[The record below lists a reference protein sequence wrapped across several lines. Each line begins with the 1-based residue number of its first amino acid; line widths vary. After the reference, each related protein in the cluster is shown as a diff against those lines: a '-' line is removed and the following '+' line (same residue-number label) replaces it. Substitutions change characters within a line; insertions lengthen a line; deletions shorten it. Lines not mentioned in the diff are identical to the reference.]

1 VRLKQTAIA
10 LALGLASAPA
20 MADPITFVASLGAI
34 IGGTAAAFVYTYG
47 AYIAFAA
54 YSISQSVRA
63 RKKARRAAAEARAQR
78 IASLQDRS
86 HTLLSATPSWRV
98 IYGRCIT
105 GGDVVAMFTSDK
117 TATNEDGTSYTRPDG
132 IKHLV
137 VEIAHHE
144 CEAIHEMFVQG
155 TPIGQVDADGWATGG
170 AFFSTRTETRK
181 VTVSAGSFVDVAE
194 PVVSILNG
202 YYYDASLSDNVS
214 VTPTLS
220 NGNTRITNPDGTNA
234 ITVDYTVSSGRSVIR
249 YSKHLGTDSQTV
261 DTYLNSVKPTE
272 WTSAHRGRGRT
283 YVTVTMDLDDKRF
296 QGDPTSF
303 FTFDVSG
310 RKVYDPRTGTTAWS
324 DNPALCIRDWL
335 TNQWGYNVTDAD
347 IDDTYTNA
355 AANACDVSIT
365 LNDGNGDYTGKTF
378 TCNGTLTTDQSKE
391 AVLDDLEESMA
402 GSVVYGAKW
411 QIMAGAWTAPVTL
424 PGDPGSDRIGVSFT
438 VGESMIGSIAGGLT
452 DDDLDG
458 QIDIVQAGAPMDEL
472 INGLRGTY
480 IPYTVPVGTAS
491 GYQANGAHSVN
502 AATIALDSGSGT
514 IVAGN
519 SVSFAGDDNL
529 YEVTTGIAGAGSI
542 VIQSPGLLRAVDDN
556 AAVSVYATPKATP
569 VDFRPPYQN
578 STFVSDDGVELWSD
592 ITLPFTNRPA
602 RCRNIARIMVERNRS
617 SLVIRY
623 PAKLRAW
630 PLQVGDRITVN
641 STEYGFV
648 DKVFRV
654 TDWNF
659 GLTSPVLLTLQED
672 AEEIYDLADAA
683 TADPT
688 PNTALPNPRS
698 VSALSGLAASSS
710 SSTSLKSNAGI
721 LVPRVS
727 VTWTRTTDRYV
738 IEGGYIEV
746 MWRDGTTPWVRQDEP
761 GDATGAYIV
770 GPKHGDRL
778 VIKVRAVNG
787 TDDKGP
793 WSVVAHTVSGATAID
808 TPQLVD
814 EAATELVTYVS
825 SAGTRTFT
833 NTAAVESVAFTTPAP
848 NGCKVVVTAFLEAS
862 VDIAGGAGSTGYAA
876 GYLSRLSIFDG
887 SIDTFG
893 AAAAYRTDRTP
904 YTLRGEFDYTGFP
917 NQNLFVRVRHNAP
930 SSPAATVTY
939 HENPRILIEL
949 IKK

>member
-1 VRLKQTAIA
+1 MRLKQTLLAV
-10 LALGLASAPA
+10 ALGLTPAAA
-20 MADPITFVASLGAI
+20 MADPISFTAGLSAI

-78 IASLQDRS
+78 IASLQDRNV
-86 HTLLSATPSWRV
+86 TLLSATPPWRV

-117 TATNEDGTSYTRPDG
+117 TATNEDGTTYTRPDG
-132 IKHLV
+132 LKHLV
-137 VEIAHHE
+137 IEIAHHE
-144 CEAIHEMFVQG
+144 CEAIHEVFVQG
-155 TPIGQVDADGWATGG
+155 TPIGPVDGNGWATGG
-170 AFFSTRTETRK
+170 AFYSTRTETRK
-181 VTVSAGSFVDVAE
+181 VTVAASSFTDVAE

-202 YYYDASLSDNVS
+202 YYYDPSLSDNVS

-220 NGNTRITNPDGTNA
+220 VGNTRITNPNASNA
-234 ITVDYTVSSGRSVIR
+234 ITVDYTISVGRPTIR

-261 DTYLNSVKPTE
+261 DTYLNGVKPTE
-272 WTSAHRGRGRT
+272 WTSNHRGRGRT
-283 YVTVTMDLDDKRF
+283 YVTITMDLDDKRF

-310 RKVYDPRTGTTAWS
+310 RKVYDPRTGVTAWS
-324 DNPALCIRDWL
+324 DNNALCTRDWL
-335 TNQWGYNVTDAD
+335 TNPWGYDVTDAD

-365 LNDGNGDYTGKTF
+365 LNDGNGGYTGATF
-378 TCNGTLTTDQSKE
+378 TCNGCFTTDQAKE

-402 GSVVYGAKW
+402 GAVVYGAKW

-424 PGDPGSDRIGVSFT
+424 PGG
-438 VGESMIGSIAGGLT
+438 GGLT

-480 IPYTVPVGTAS
+480 VPYTVPVGTAS
-491 GYQANGAHSVN
+491 GYQANGSHAVN
-502 AATIALDSGSGT
+502 ATTIALDTGSGT
-514 IVAGN
+514 IPAGN

-529 YEVTTGIAGAGSI
+529 YEVTTGISAPGSI
-542 VIQSPGLLRAVDDN
+542 VIQSPGLLRAVADN
-556 AAVSVYATPKATP
+556 TAVSVYATPKATP

-578 STFVSDDGVELWSD
+578 STFVTADGVELWSD
-592 ITLPFTNRPA
+592 LTLPFTNRPA
-602 RCRNIARIMVERNRS
+602 RCRNIARILVERNRS

-672 AEEIYDLADAA
+672 AEDIYDLADAA

-698 VSALSGLAASSS
+698 VSALAGLAASSS
-710 SSTSLKSNAGI
+710 SSTSLKSNAGV

-738 IEGGYIEV
+738 VEGGHIEV

-761 GDATGAYIV
+761 GDANGAYIV

-778 VIKVRAVNG
+778 VIKIRAVNG
-787 TDDKGP
+787 TGDKGP
-793 WSVVAHTVSGATAID
+793 WSVVAHTVSGATSIGA
-808 TPQLVD
+808 PQLADGAVSNAKLVD
-814 EAATELVTYVS
+814 DAATTTSS
-825 SAGTRTFT
+825 SAVGSTSHDSSGGAAFPRDLTVTTLSWT
-833 NTAAVESVAFTTPAP
+833 NDTDHTVTVQHET
-848 NGCKVVVTAFLEAS
+848 NGS
-862 VDIAGGAGSTGYAA
+862 HIQAGGSSTCAMFVSHALDGDSPT
-876 GYLSRLSIFDG
+876 LSASRVTTTTETLYTHIHQ
-887 SIDTFG
+887 
-893 AAAAYRTDRTP
+893 RTVP
-904 YTLRGEFDYTGFP
+904 TG
-917 NQNLFVRVRHNAP
+917 R
-930 SSPAATVTY
+930 TVTY
-939 HENPRILIEL
+939 TVVARITNFVGSTTTQTMTDFVSRLTA
-949 IKK
+949 IKA

>member
-1 VRLKQTAIA
+1 L
-10 LALGLASAPA
+10 P
-20 MADPITFVASLGAI
+20 
-34 IGGTAAAFVYTYG
+34 

-54 YSISQSVRA
+54 YSISQSARA
-63 RKKARRAAAEARAQR
+63 RKKARKAAAEARAQR
-78 IASLQDRS
+78 IASLQDRNV
-86 HTLLSATPSWRV
+86 TILSATPPWRV

-132 IKHLV
+132 LKHLV
-137 VEIAHHE
+137 IEIAHHE
-144 CEAIHEMFVQG
+144 CEAIHEVFIQG
-155 TPIGQVDADGWATGG
+155 TPIGAVDGNGWATGG

-181 VTVSAGSFVDVAE
+181 TTVSAGSFTDVAE
-194 PVVSILNG
+194 PVVSVLNG
-202 YYYDASLSDNVS
+202 YYYDPSLSDNVS

-220 NGNTRITNPDGTNA
+220 NGNTRITNPNGSNA
-234 ITVDYTVSSGRSVIR
+234 ITVDYTVSAGRPTIR

-261 DTYLNSVKPTE
+261 DTYLNGVKPTE
-272 WTSAHRGRGRT
+272 WTGLHRGRGRT
-283 YVTVTMDLDDKRF
+283 YVTITMDLENQRF
-296 QGDPTSF
+296 QGDPTSL

-310 RKVYDPRTGTTAWS
+310 RKVYDPRTGITAWS

-335 TNQWGYNVTDAD
+335 TNLWGYNVTDAD

-365 LNDGNGDYTGKTF
+365 LNDGSGDYTGKTF
-378 TCNGTLTTDQSKE
+378 TCNGCFTTDQAKE
-391 AVLDDLEESMA
+391 AVKDDLEESMA
-402 GSVVYGAKW
+402 GDVIYGAKW

-424 PGDPGSDRIGVSFT
+424 PGG
-438 VGESMIGSIAGGLT
+438 GGLT

-480 IPYTVPVGTAS
+480 VPYTVPVGTAS
-491 GYQANGAHSVN
+491 GYQANGSHAVN
-502 AATIALDSGSGT
+502 ATTIALDTGSGT

-542 VIQSPGLLRAVDDN
+542 VIQSPGLLRAVADN
-556 AAVSVYATPKATP
+556 TAVSVYATPKATP

-578 STFVSDDGVELWSD
+578 GTFVTADGVELWSD
-592 ITLPFTNRPA
+592 ITLPFTNRAA

-641 STEYGFV
+641 SAEYGFV

-688 PNTALPNPRS
+688 PNTALPSPWS
-698 VSALSGLAASSS
+698 VAALSGLAATSS
-710 SSTSLKSNAGI
+710 SSTALKSNAGV

-738 IEGGYIEV
+738 IEGGHIEV
-746 MWRDGTTPWVRQDEP
+746 MWRDGSTPWVRQDEP
-761 GDATGAYIV
+761 GDANGAYIV
-770 GPKHGDRL
+770 GPKYGDRL

-787 TDDKGP
+787 MGPGQAGP
-793 WSVVAHTVSGATAID
+793 WSVIAHTVGGATSIGTTQLENLAVTTAKLDNESATTTTFAEAASTVHDSSGGAAFPRDVTITSLSYTNNTGRTIIVQHETTGSDVKAGGGSTCVVQLVFGLDGD
-808 TPQLVD
+808 TPISSDAPPTSTEERTVSKVRQLSVPNGRI
-814 EAATELVTYVS
+814 A
-825 SAGTRTFT
+825 TFT
-833 NTAAVESVAFTTPAP
+833 VRGRIVSFVTSTTTHTMT
-848 NGCKVVVTAFLEAS
+848 NFV
-862 VDIAGGAGSTGYAA
+862 
-876 GYLSRLSIFDG
+876 SRL
-887 SIDTFG
+887 T
-893 AAAAYRTDRTP
+893 A
-904 YTLRGEFDYTGFP
+904 
-917 NQNLFVRVRHNAP
+917 
-930 SSPAATVTY
+930 
-939 HENPRILIEL
+939 
-949 IKK
+949 IKA